1 MKRASWLMAL
11 CSALLLLVG
20 CQSAYYSAME
30 QVGYHKREILADR
43 VEDARESQEEAQ
55 AQFSSALEQMKT
67 LVAFDG
73 GDLEAVYDKVRDE
86 YEDANNAAEKVS
98 ARINGV
104 DDVAEAMFDEW
115 EQELAQYQSA
125 NLRRTSETQ
134 LRETRRRYDSMLTA
148 MRRAESK
155 MEPVLRRLK
164 DNELYLK
171 HNLNAA
177 AVGAIG
183 QEFGTLEREI
193 ERVITEMN
201 QAIAESDRF
210 IASL

>member
-1 MKRASWLMAL
+1 MTRSSWWIAL
-11 CSALLLLVG
+11 CCSLFTLVG

-73 GDLEAVYDKVRDE
+73 GDLEAVYDKVRGE
-86 YEDANNAAEKVS
+86 YEDAKDAAEAVS
-98 ARINGV
+98 DQIDGV
-104 DDVAEAMFDEW
+104 NDVAEAMFDEW
-115 EQELAQYQSA
+115 ERELTQYQSA
-125 NLRRTSETQ
+125 NLRRTSETK
-134 LRETRRRYDSMLTA
+134 LRETRQRYDSMLTA
-148 MRRAESK
+148 MRQAEAK

-183 QEFGTLEREI
+183 QEFDTLERDI
-193 ERVITEMN
+193 ERVIAEMN
-201 QAIAESDRF
+201 RAIAESDRF